1 MGNMNDANKQFY
13 NQLIYKIAQ
22 LIIKRAEAH
31 GNDAEQKRI
40 NEKLTKLYNIKY
52 NLLLQC
58 KTD

>member
-1 MGNMNDANKQFY
+1 MQNQANKQFY
-13 NQLIYKIAQ
+13 EQLKYKIAQ
-22 LIIKRAEAH
+22 LIIKRAEHH
-31 GNDAEQKRI
+31 GNIQEQNRI

>member
-1 MGNMNDANKQFY
+1 MEKMNDANKQFY
-13 NQLIYKIAQ
+13 NQLIYKIGQ
-22 LIIKRAEAH
+22 LILKRAEMH
-31 GNDAEQKRI
+31 GNDAEQNRI